1 MSSNLILEP
10 YQQKAR
16 DVLVPLLL
24 SQGRAALSAPI
35 GSGKTA
41 IIYSVIADLIGSCA
55 AEKVLIVAPRNVA
68 VDVYPKEA
76 NKWKEFNWLWPHI
89 LHGTD
94 KSLAPR
100 SESVTVTTYDTLQ
113 WLADSLG
120 WTQKK
125 VGKPIPWDT
134 VIFDESH
141 FMKDSTTKRF
151 QRTRGMF
158 LGVPR
163 KLIVTGTLMGNSL
176 LDLWAQY
183 FLLDGGETLL
193 RQFDDY
199 KVALFVP
206 VGDGDARSKKWVPR
220 SGAVERILD
229 RVAPITHVIGEDE
242 VEKPKATRE
251 IVWCELDPVAR
262 EAHDR
267 MERTSFLS
275 LGAET
280 IEAWNAVSLTAKL
293 RQIAA
298 GFAYH
303 PPKAAQ
309 DSKRVVTGIRAG
321 WSVIHRAKIEKAVE
335 LLKSVDSPVM
345 IVANFDGEFEMLREA
360 FPDLRV
366 IKGGMSVRDVR
377 ATINE
382 WNDKRIKRLAIHP
395 KSAGVG
401 LNLQHGGSRQLW
413 MGPDWSF
420 LARNQTEGRVLRK
433 GQEEDVVIQVLVC
446 ANTVDEIIQ
455 RAANFKED
463 ALSAFLHGLNKRRK
477 EVSKRWEQHLQCR

>member
-1 MSSNLILEP
+1 MNSGLVLEP
-10 YQQKAR
+10 YQQRAR
-16 DVLVPLLL
+16 EALVSLLL
-24 SQGRAALSAPI
+24 SKGRAALSAPI

-41 IIYSVIADLIGSCA
+41 VIYSVIADLLGSCA

-76 NKWKEFNWLWPHI
+76 DKWEGFNWLRPYI
-89 LHGTD
+89 LHGPD

-100 SESVTVTTYDTLQ
+100 PEYVTVTTYDTLQ

-120 WTQKK
+120 WGRRKAGNP
-125 VGKPIPWDT
+125 VSWDT
-134 VIFDESH
+134 IVFDESH
-141 FMKDSTTKRF
+141 FMKDPATKRF
-151 QRTRGMF
+151 QRTKGMF

-193 RQFDDY
+193 RHFDDY
-199 KVALFVP
+199 KLALFTP
-206 VGDGDARSKKWVPR
+206 VGGGDVRSRKWVPR

-229 RVAPITHVIGEDE
+229 RVAPITHVIEDDE
-242 VEKPKATRE
+242 VEKPKSTRE
-251 IVWCELDPVAR
+251 VVWCELDPAAR
-262 EAHDR
+262 EAHDC

-280 IEAWNAVSLTAKL
+280 IEAWNAVSLASKL

-303 PPKAAQ
+303 PPKALR
-309 DSKRVVTGIRAG
+309 DSKRVATGIRAG
-321 WSVIHRAKIEKAVE
+321 WSVIHRVKIDKAVE
-335 LLKSVDSPVM
+335 LLKDVDSPVM

-360 FPDLRV
+360 FPGLRT
-366 IKGGMSVRDVR
+366 IKGGMSVREVR
-377 ATINE
+377 ATIND

-401 LNLQHGGSRQLW
+401 LNLQYGGSRQLW

-433 GQEEDVVIQVLVC
+433 GQEEDVMIQVLVC
-446 ANTVDEIIQ
+446 VGTVDEVIQ
-455 RAANFKED
+455 RAANSKED
-463 ALSAFLHGLNKRRK
+463 ALATFLHGLNQRKK
-477 EVSKRWEQHLQCR
+477 EVLKRWEQRFPCR